1 MLVSS
6 VCLVCP
12 APSAADGPPGACA
25 CGRHAAGLLRH
36 LPGCLVRRATFSS
49 SLLLFLL
56 FFSFFSSCLLL
67 FLLFFFVFCWQSFRS
82 ASNLISGAFRPA
94 FNLISGLFR
103 SSFAG
108 SPRGKQSR
116 RTGRKTSRRRR
127 PPRCRCGRT
136 NTAYVVIPLN
146 TNVKYTRSFAKTGS
160 GRTNATK

>member
-1 MLVSS
+1 MLMSS

-49 SLLLFLL
+49 S
-56 FFSFFSSCLLL
+56 LLL